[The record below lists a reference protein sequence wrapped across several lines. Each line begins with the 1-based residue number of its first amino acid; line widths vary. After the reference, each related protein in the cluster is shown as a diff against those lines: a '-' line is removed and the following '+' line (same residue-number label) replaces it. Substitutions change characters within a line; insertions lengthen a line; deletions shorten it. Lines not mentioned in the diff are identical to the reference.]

1 MTADFVERRRY
12 PRVRIRRDGVEIVLP
27 TTTTVQL
34 LDISETGVLLGSS
47 RRLEAGRRAQL
58 RTRLGTE
65 PVTLTV
71 EIRRV
76 VNGGREGLATVKL
89 GAEFVNLDEEGRRR
103 IERFLKVD

>member
-1 MTADFVERRRY
+1 VAGDFVERRQH

-47 RRLEAGRRAQL
+47 QRLEPGRRAQL
-58 RTRLGTE
+58 RTRLGPE

-76 VNGGREGLATVKL
+76 VNGGREGFGTFKV
-89 GAEFVNLDEEGRRR
+89 GAEFVNVDEDARRR